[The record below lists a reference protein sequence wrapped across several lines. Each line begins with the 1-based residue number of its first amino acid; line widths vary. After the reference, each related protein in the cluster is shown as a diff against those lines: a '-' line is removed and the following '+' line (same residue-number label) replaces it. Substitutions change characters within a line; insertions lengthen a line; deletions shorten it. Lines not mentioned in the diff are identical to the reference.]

1 MAWYDDLLSK
11 ENNPLAGVG
20 DSFKDI
26 NLFGAEVPEQFTQ
39 MREAGLLTPEAYTT
53 AVNKADKSS
62 KRNAIIQGLLAY
74 GSQDFN
80 RNTGSILPYLTKP
93 IAVAMNAA
101 QKEYDVLPTQVTNL
115 SALKEMKR
123 KQDST
128 AEADRIMK
136 IGLYKTN
143 KDKDGNLSLDVN
155 YDILNESFKTGDIDF
170 TKDVSSILTSRAA
183 MAKASLDSLNS
194 KYKIS
199 EKGDRVFLIPKSGV
213 DGQIREFVNGTIVD
227 VGPDNPYQGTPE
239 KPYMPTAPQTEPFA
253 EVIKGRFER
262 DKIKIDPDDAKQIAL
277 EVIGQARQYKE
288 KNPSDTRDVY
298 EIGYQMAKAQYNSS
312 RGILNKITKGVIG
325 TDTITKRGT
334 SENPYSIKNPFKGTA
349 EQIKN
354 FVKKG
359 DYYINPND
367 NQVYQKL
374 N

>member
-20 DSFKDI
+20 DSFKNI

-101 QKEYDVLPTQVTNL
+101 QKEYDVLPSQVTNL
-115 SALKEMKR
+115 AALKEMKR
-123 KQDST
+123 KQDSAT
-128 AEADRIMK
+128 AANKIMET
-136 IGLYKTN
+136 GLYQTN

-170 TKDVSSILTSRAA
+170 TKDVSSILASRAA

-199 EKGDRVFLIPKSGV
+199 EKGDRVFLIPKSGT
-213 DGQIREFVNGTIVD
+213 DGQIREFVNGNIVN
-227 VGPDNPYQGTPE
+227 VGPDNPYQDAPE
-239 KPYMPTAPQTEPFA
+239 KTYIPSAIQTEPFA
-253 EVIKGRFER
+253 QVITGRFKR
-262 DKIKIDPDDAKQIAL
+262 DKVKIDPKDAKQVAL
-277 EVIGQARQYKE
+277 EILPQAKLYKDN
-288 KNPSDTRDVY
+288 NPSDKRDIY
-298 EIGYQMAKAQYNSS
+298 EIGYEMAKAQYNASP
-312 RGILNKITKGVIG
+312 GTLNKMTKGVIG
-325 TDTITKRGT
+325 TDTVTRRGT

-349 EQIKN
+349 EQIRN

>member
-20 DSFKDI
+20 DSFKNI

-128 AEADRIMK
+128 AEANRIMK
-136 IGLYKTN
+136 VGLYKTA
-143 KDKDGNLSLDVN
+143 KDKNGNLSLDVN

-183 MAKASLDSLNS
+183 MAKASLDSLNN

-199 EKGDRVFLIPKSGV
+199 EKGNRVFLIPKSGV

-227 VGPDNPYQGTPE
+227 VGPDNPYQGTQE
-239 KPYMPTAPQTEPFA
+239 KTYIPSVPQAQPFA
-253 EVIKGRFER
+253 EVITGRFKR
-262 DKIKIDPDDAKQIAL
+262 DKVKIDPKDAKQVAL
-277 EVIGQARQYKE
+277 EILPQAKQYKDD
-288 KNPSDTRDVY
+288 NPSDKRDIY
-298 EIGYQMAKAQYNSS
+298 EIGYEMAKAQYNASPGTLS
-312 RGILNKITKGVIG
+312 KITEGIIG
-325 TDTITKRGT
+325 TDTVTKRGT
-334 SENPYSIKNPFKGTA
+334 SENPYSMQNPFKGTA
-349 EQIKN
+349 EQIRD

-367 NQVYQKL
+367 NQVYKKI